1 MLLFRNFTNTN
12 LKTHLQNRHVKE
24 YQDFLKLD
32 KELGPKSK
40 PVIPVLQRT
49 LEQSIAVTTP
59 FAFDHPRARA
69 IHHAIGEMV
78 CVDCLPF
85 YTVEKPGFLHLMHAI
100 GPRYTPCS
108 RTYLSQNLIPS
119 IFDHVKH
126 CVAELIDLEL
136 YISIT
141 TDIWSSDCLDTYLSF
156 TAHWIDKDWEYKEG
170 CLHAQPFNER
180 HSGENIAS
188 VFMPCLDAWKINEK
202 LHLVLRDSGS
212 NFVAGFREAEILS
225 CSCFAHT
232 LQLVVKDGVLAQR
245 GVETLLSVCRKIVG
259 HFKHSSV
266 SLHALSSVITT
277 IY

>member
-1 MLLFRNFTNTN
+1 M
-12 LKTHLQNRHVKE
+12 
-24 YQDFLKLD
+24 
-32 KELGPKSK
+32 
-40 PVIPVLQRT
+40 LQRT

-69 IHHAIGEMV
+69 IHRAIGEMV

-85 YTVEKPGFLHLMHAI
+85 YTVEKPGFLRLMHTI
-100 GPRYTPCS
+100 EPRYTPCS

-119 IFDHVKH
+119 MFDHVKH
-126 CVAELIDLEL
+126 RVAELIDLEL

-141 TDIWSSDCLDTYLSF
+141 IDIWSSDSLDSYLSF

-170 CLHAQPFNER
+170 RLHAQPFNER

-188 VFMPCLDAWKINEK
+188 VFMSCLDAWKINEK

-225 CSCFAHT
+225 SSCFAHT

-245 GVETLLSVCRKIVG
+245 GVETLLSVCRKIVVVTSNTLMFLCTLY
-259 HFKHSSV
+259 HWFKQN
-266 SLHALSSVITT
+266 LSYHNMAHLSAR
-277 IY
+277 